1 MWAVAVG
8 LETVIVV
15 CTASM
20 KIYLYYITLVQA
32 IHYHYNHSSRNFP
45 VTWLI
50 SLAGPSLSPL
60 ARQQRSNQNSPTCN
74 SQDCPRTR
82 RDLRSSAVPCENF
95 INAKSNLIQLTR
107 LEWNEHTDSIS
118 VPALVMIAVRAHLHT
133 AALLSS
139 DCRGV
144 QLTV

>member
-1 MWAVAVG
+1 M
-8 LETVIVV
+8 
-15 CTASM
+15 
-20 KIYLYYITLVQA
+20 
-32 IHYHYNHSSRNFP
+32 P
-45 VTWLI
+45 
-50 SLAGPSLSPL
+50 GP
-60 ARQQRSNQNSPTCN
+60 
-74 SQDCPRTR
+74 
-82 RDLRSSAVPCENF
+82 
-95 INAKSNLIQLTR
+95 NLIQLTR